1 MMYYNKEIECI
12 SLADLKHLQES
23 RLIKLVEYCYNKIPF
38 YNTLLKSRK
47 ISPKDIKN
55 ITDLQKIPFTTKE
68 DIIKNYPF
76 GLFAVPIKKIASI
89 HTSSGTTSKPK
100 VVGYT
105 KNDLQ
110 IWSEDI
116 ARTLIAT
123 NAKPGDKLQNAFGY
137 GLFTGG
143 LGFHQG
149 AQKVE
154 LTVIPTS
161 TGNTKRQINLLVDL
175 KSDILACT
183 PSYAMYI
190 GEILNE
196 LGINKNQLNL
206 KSMIAGAE
214 TLTEGLRNIIKESL
228 NAEVFDTYGL
238 SEIIGPGVAFEC
250 TQHSGLHIN
259 EDHYYAEIIDP
270 DSGQVLPLEEEG
282 ELVLTTLLKEG
293 MPLLR
298 YRTNDI
304 TSLKREKCQC
314 GRSFIKMSPPKGRTD
329 DMIIIRGVNVYPS
342 QIEQVLADANIPLNY
357 QIVIDRVK
365 SLDTIEVI
373 FEDCVNNEIT
383 NEAIKHEKEHLL
395 EKELKNSLG
404 LIAKVTM
411 VKHNSLARNCGKAK
425 RLIDKRIF

>member
-1 MMYYNKEIECI
+1 MYYNQEIECI
-12 SLADLKHLQES
+12 SLPHLKHLQKS
-23 RLIKLVEYCYNKIPF
+23 RLIKIVEYCYNNVSF
-38 YNTLLKSRK
+38 YNTLLKSHK
-47 ISPKDIKN
+47 ISPTDIKN
-55 ITDLQKIPFTTKE
+55 LNNFQKIPFTTKD

-76 GLFAVPIKKIASI
+76 GFFAVPIEKIARI
-89 HTSSGTTSKPK
+89 HTSSGTRSKPK

-105 KNDLQ
+105 KKDLE
-110 IWSEDI
+110 IWAEDV
-116 ARTLIAT
+116 ARTFIAT

-161 TGNTKRQINLLVDL
+161 TGNTKRQANLLLDL
-175 KSDILACT
+175 KSNILACT
-183 PSYAMYI
+183 PSYAMHI
-190 GEILNE
+190 GETLHE

-206 KSMIAGAE
+206 KSMVAGAE
-214 TLTEGLRNIIKESL
+214 ILTEGLRNIIQESL
-228 NAEVFDTYGL
+228 GAEVFDTYGL

-270 DSGQVLPLEEEG
+270 DSGQVLPLGEEG

-298 YRTNDI
+298 YQTNDI

-314 GRSFIKMSPPKGRTD
+314 GRTFIKMSHPKGRTD
-329 DMIIIRGVNVYPS
+329 DMVIIRGVNVYPS

-365 SLDTIEVI
+365 SRDTIEVI
-373 FEDCVNNEIT
+373 FEDYLNNEIT
-383 NEAIKHEKEHLL
+383 NQAKKNEKEKLL

-404 LIAKVTM
+404 LIAKATM
-411 VKHNSLARNCGKAK
+411 VEHNSIERSCGKAK
-425 RLIDKRIF
+425 RLIDKRIL

>member
-1 MMYYNKEIECI
+1 M
-12 SLADLKHLQES
+12 
-23 RLIKLVEYCYNKIPF
+23 
-38 YNTLLKSRK
+38 
-47 ISPKDIKN
+47 
-55 ITDLQKIPFTTKE
+55 
-68 DIIKNYPF
+68 
-76 GLFAVPIKKIASI
+76 PIKKIASI

-105 KNDLQ
+105 KNDLE
-110 IWSEDI
+110 IWSEDM

-282 ELVLTTLLKEG
+282 ELVITTLLKEG

-383 NEAIKHEKEHLL
+383 NEAIKHEKEQLL

-425 RLIDKRIF
+425 RLIDKRTF